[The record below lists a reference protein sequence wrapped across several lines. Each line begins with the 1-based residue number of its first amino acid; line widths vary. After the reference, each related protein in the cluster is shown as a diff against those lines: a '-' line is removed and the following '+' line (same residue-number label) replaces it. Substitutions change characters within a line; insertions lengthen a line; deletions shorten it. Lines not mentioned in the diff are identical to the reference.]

1 VRRPRRERDVVP
13 DWFDRVLLVAS
24 WMIICVGLST
34 LVLALLDSYRPM
46 LVMVVAFVPIG
57 AGAAVILRVVP
68 TAASPSK
75 EASMAA
81 IVAVVLAAASFLWYS
96 YEPSEHLLIDRD
108 AGSYV
113 TTALWL
119 SRTGSLED
127 RDPEGPFRGAE
138 GLSYR
143 SAAVYDTDRGLQ
155 FQFNHFTSS
164 VAAVAYDV
172 GGYRALFRTGA
183 LTGALGLL
191 ALYSVAA
198 KVTRR
203 PSLALLVIFA
213 VGASLPYLVL
223 VRDLYSEPFL
233 LLVLW
238 SGAVLAERWWTR
250 SAGAR
255 SDLLSSRW
263 WSDPLRAGAVL
274 LGIWFGTTVVV
285 RAESF
290 LYLAA
295 LVPLLTVAGM
305 VRSGATP
312 ERWRSNV
319 SWVALGATGPIAL
332 GTFDFLFRSGEYVEI
347 IGARVA
353 MSAGLFVVSSVAS
366 IGLLLAWKRL
376 KTIRTQFTSA
386 WSSAATVAGAAMSTV
401 VGLLWLVRPLLP
413 PQRVSTELWG
423 VIAEVQRHEG
433 LPIDLHRI
441 YSACQLSRSE
451 SSGSGCS
458 PHDFF
463 VLNWA
468 LPARWSWCRSPP
480 ADSSTSLRPTS
491 CRTSCGRHGAWSR
504 WCYPCWSLRLPAPSP
519 GF

>member
-1 VRRPRRERDVVP
+1 
-13 DWFDRVLLVAS
+13 
-24 WMIICVGLST
+24 
-34 LVLALLDSYRPM
+34 
-46 LVMVVAFVPIG
+46 
-57 AGAAVILRVVP
+57 
-68 TAASPSK
+68 
-75 EASMAA
+75 
-81 IVAVVLAAASFLWYS
+81 
-96 YEPSEHLLIDRD
+96 
-108 AGSYV
+108 
-113 TTALWL
+113 
-119 SRTGSLED
+119 
-127 RDPEGPFRGAE
+127 
-138 GLSYR
+138 
-143 SAAVYDTDRGLQ
+143 
-155 FQFNHFTSS
+155 
-164 VAAVAYDV
+164 
-172 GGYRALFRTGA
+172 
-183 LTGALGLL
+183 
-191 ALYSVAA
+191 
-198 KVTRR
+198 
-203 PSLALLVIFA
+203 
-213 VGASLPYLVL
+213 LVL

-441 YSACQLSRSE
+441 YSELSVRQLTWYVGVPVVALGIVGLGLLAARLLRAQLGAAGAVVLVSFATGGFVYLVAPNIVPDQLWATRRMVPVVLPVLVVAAAGAVAWVLKRVDRLAGAAARVAIGSLAAGAFLVPVVLSTTPIALLAEQRGSVAAVQRLCDSLGPDSAVIVVGDIERGLLAPTVRSACGVPAARLASTAGDIRSDVE
-451 SSGSGCS
+451 SIESAAEHVEASGGRLALVSFTPGALDAYADAGLGTVRGVPGTTSTRDYQRTLTRAPFRYMSGDERFYL
-458 PHDFF
+458 PLTIEFF
-463 VLNWA
+463 ILDVVA
-468 LPARWSWCRSPP
+468 
-480 ADSSTSLRPTS
+480 
-491 CRTSCGRHGAWSR
+491 
-504 WCYPCWSLRLPAPSP
+504 APS
-519 GF
+519 